1 MNYISD
7 LLKLLPKTG
16 WLAVT
21 LNFLVI
27 FLLTFVI
34 GRLLTRLA
42 LALLQKLSLMIES
55 EKAIAALNHDRCR
68 KPLSWL
74 FPAFTLRFLSPLLML
89 PESLV
94 PMFRQALALW
104 IIAGLTYLAIIITAI
119 VIDIFLS
126 NYDLQARDNLSART
140 IHTQL
145 RVIQRLVDFTI
156 LVIAL
161 ASFLMT
167 FEKVREVGVSLLAS
181 AGVVGIIIGFSA
193 QKCISTI
200 IAGIQIA
207 LTQPIRLDDV
217 VVVENEWG
225 WIEEITLTYVVVRI
239 WDLRRLVLPISYF
252 IEKPFQ
258 NWTRVSA
265 DLLGSVFLYT
275 DYTVDV
281 EKLREK
287 FKAFLEQSPL
297 WDKKVCA
304 MQVTNTNE
312 KGMEIRALL
321 STEDSSKAFTL
332 RCQVR
337 EELIKFLQNEY
348 PASLP
353 RMRVQ
358 LEPEEA

>member
-1 MNYISD
+1 
-7 LLKLLPKTG
+7 
-16 WLAVT
+16 
-21 LNFLVI
+21 
-27 FLLTFVI
+27 
-34 GRLLTRLA
+34 
-42 LALLQKLSLMIES
+42 
-55 EKAIAALNHDRCR
+55 
-68 KPLSWL
+68 
-74 FPAFTLRFLSPLLML
+74 
-89 PESLV
+89 
-94 PMFRQALALW
+94 
-104 IIAGLTYLAIIITAI
+104 
-119 VIDIFLS
+119 
-126 NYDLQARDNLSART
+126 
-140 IHTQL
+140 
-145 RVIQRLVDFTI
+145 
-156 LVIAL
+156 
-161 ASFLMT
+161 
-167 FEKVREVGVSLLAS
+167 
-181 AGVVGIIIGFSA
+181 
-193 QKCISTI
+193 
-200 IAGIQIA
+200 
-207 LTQPIRLDDV
+207 
-217 VVVENEWG
+217 
-225 WIEEITLTYVVVRI
+225 VVRI

-275 DYTVDV
+275 DYNVDV